1 MKAKRQGEESRKR
14 GKGEEEKMGRK
25 EEEEEGRK
33 EREEPLR
40 KEKGRT
46 TPSEDAHM
54 VFPLLHLLPLLE
66 RESSLL
72 TTYRSESTTST
83 R

>member
-1 MKAKRQGEESRKR
+1 VKAKRQGEESRKR

-46 TPSEDAHM
+46 TPPEDAHM
-54 VFPLLHLLPLLE
+54 VCPPLLLPLFRE
-66 RESSLL
+66 RVLH
-72 TTYRSESTTST
+72 
-83 R
+83 